1 MLKSDAELVDEC
13 NKLAQMFYR
22 SHGYD
27 VGPKYL
33 MYDATHPQERAMWN
47 MAVMAYEH
55 IDGTDIEE
63 ALRNLEAEE
72 DDQ

>member
-1 MLKSDAELVDEC
+1 MLKSDAQLVAGCNEL
-13 NKLAQMFYR
+13 ARMFYR

-27 VGPKYL
+27 VGPEYK

-72 DDQ
+72 DAQ